1 MDFFVLCLLTI
12 FLTCDIIHLTFK
24 LSVKR
29 MWMPFGIDK
38 KLKIPYCAQI
48 YVFYEVIFM
57 IQRTLFA
64 LCDPTRREILKL
76 LKKGD
81 RTAGEIS
88 ERFDI
93 SPPAISRHLC
103 ILQDA
108 ELISGRREGKYI
120 FYSLQSE
127 PIEFIREWL
136 FGLVREDE

>member
-1 MDFFVLCLLTI
+1 
-12 FLTCDIIHLTFK
+12 
-24 LSVKR
+24 
-29 MWMPFGIDK
+29 
-38 KLKIPYCAQI
+38 
-48 YVFYEVIFM
+48 M

-120 FYSLQSE
+120 FYSLRSE
-127 PIEFIREWL
+127 PVEFIREWL